1 MAVRLSD
8 LPESVRK
15 QVEAKLDKPAKAK
28 RAKGGG
34 SVAVVGHCHYCKT
47 PIKSGAAM
55 DRHHLETGHARFEVY
70 PPLAPRSIP

>member
-1 MAVRLSD
+1 MAVKLSD

-34 SVAVVGHCHYCKT
+34 SVAVVGWCGYCWV
-47 PIKSGAAM
+47 PIESGPAM
-55 DRHHLETGHARFEVY
+55 DRHREATGHSRVQVW
-70 PPLAPRSIP
+70 PPPPRSVP